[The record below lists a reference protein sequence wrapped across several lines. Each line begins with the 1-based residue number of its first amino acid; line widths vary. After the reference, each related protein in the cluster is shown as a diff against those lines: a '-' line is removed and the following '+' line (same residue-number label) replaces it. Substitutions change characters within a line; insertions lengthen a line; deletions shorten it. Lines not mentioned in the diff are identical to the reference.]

1 MIISR
6 FIHCCCK
13 WHYFILLYGWVI
25 FHFVYTTTLLTY
37 SSADGHLGCLHVLA
51 IVNSAAMNIWMHVSF
66 QIIVLS
72 RYMPRSRIA
81 GSNGNSIY
89 SFLRNFHTVF
99 HNGSTN
105 LHSHEPCSRVPFYAH
120 PLHHLIFVDFL
131 NDVHS
136 DWCEVISHC
145 SFDLH
150 FSKNSWC
157 WACE

>member
-1 MIISR
+1 
-6 FIHCCCK
+6 
-13 WHYFILLYGWVI
+13 
-25 FHFVYTTTLLTY
+25 
-37 SSADGHLGCLHVLA
+37 
-51 IVNSAAMNIWMHVSF
+51 MNIWMHVSF

-120 PLHHLIFVDFL
+120 PLQHLSFADFLMMAILTGMRWHLIAVL
-131 NDVHS
+131 IQISLIIS
-136 DWCEVISHC
+136 DNEHLFKCLLAICMSSLEKCLLRASA
-145 SFDLH
+145 H
-150 FSKNSWC
+150 FSSRLFVFC
-157 WACE
+157 C